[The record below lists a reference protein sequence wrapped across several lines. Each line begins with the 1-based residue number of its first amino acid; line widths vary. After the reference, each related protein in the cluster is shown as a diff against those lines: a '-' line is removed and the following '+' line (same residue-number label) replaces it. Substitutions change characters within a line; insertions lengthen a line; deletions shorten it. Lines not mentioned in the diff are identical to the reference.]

1 MVSHACRRVE
11 EAVEETVEAL
21 LSPHPVNHVT
31 ETVWR
36 PGKLDQRV
44 HLCLKPLGF
53 FFPLAG
59 LVLTHTR
66 S

>member
-44 HLCLKPLGF
+44 HL
-53 FFPLAG
+53 
-59 LVLTHTR
+59 
-66 S
+66 